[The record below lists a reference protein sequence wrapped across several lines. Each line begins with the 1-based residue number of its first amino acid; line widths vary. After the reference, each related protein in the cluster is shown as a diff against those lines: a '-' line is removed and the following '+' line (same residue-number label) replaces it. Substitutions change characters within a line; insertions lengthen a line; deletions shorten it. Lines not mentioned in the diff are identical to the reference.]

1 MFTNFLLII
10 VSLCLGVTLMKI
22 MRPRKDGFFLIDT
35 SNPEKD
41 VYTLEIHTPFP
52 ELHNKKHIT
61 LAIKRYNPPSQ
72 D

>member
-1 MFTNFLLII
+1 MITNILLII
-10 VSLCLGVTLMKI
+10 DRLCLGVALAKLMK
-22 MRPRKDGFFLIDT
+22 PRKDGFFLIDT

-41 VYTLEIHTPFP
+41 VYTLELYTPFP

-61 LAIKRYNPPSQ
+61 LAIKRYIPPSQ

>member
-1 MFTNFLLII
+1 MITNILLII
-10 VSLCLGVTLMKI
+10 VSFCLGLALTKLLK
-22 MRPRKDGFFLIDT
+22 PHKDGFFLIDT

-52 ELHNKKHIT
+52 ELHNRKHIT
-61 LAIKRYNPPSQ
+61 LKIKCYNPPSQ

>member
-1 MFTNFLLII
+1 MFTNILLII
-10 VSLCLGVTLMKI
+10 VSLCLGVALTKLMK
-22 MRPRKDGFFLIDT
+22 PHKDGFFLIDT

-41 VYTLEIHTPFP
+41 IYTLEIHTPFP

-61 LAIKRYNPPSQ
+61 LAIKRYIPPSQ

>member
-1 MFTNFLLII
+1 MFTNVLLII
-10 VSLCLGVTLMKI
+10 VSLCLGVTLAKLMK
-22 MRPRKDGFFLIDT
+22 PRKDGFFLIDT

-52 ELHNKKHIT
+52 ELPNKKYIT